1 MQKLEAK
8 TLYIELVTPEKRI
21 FSGNVQSVWFPGSLS
36 PFQVLPN
43 HAPIVSSLDAGI
55 LKFLDEQNKIVKY
68 AITGGFV
75 DLHNNKASIMLEKAV
90 SADILKLD
98 AVKLQLEKAKENL
111 NKTKQPEEK
120 IRAQKELDFAKA
132 CLSILQEEN

>member
-1 MQKLEAK
+1 M
-8 TLYIELVTPEKRI
+8 LYIELVTPEKKI
-21 FSGNVQSVWFPGSLS
+21 FSGEVHSVWFPGSLS

-55 LKFLDEQNKIVKY
+55 LKFLDGQNKIVKY

-90 SADILKLD
+90 SSDELKLD
-98 AVKLQLEKAKENL
+98 EAKLLLEKAKDSISSA
-111 NKTKQPEEK
+111 KQFEDK
-120 IRAQKELDFAKA
+120 IKAQKDFDFAKA
-132 CLSILQEEN
+132 CISILQDEN